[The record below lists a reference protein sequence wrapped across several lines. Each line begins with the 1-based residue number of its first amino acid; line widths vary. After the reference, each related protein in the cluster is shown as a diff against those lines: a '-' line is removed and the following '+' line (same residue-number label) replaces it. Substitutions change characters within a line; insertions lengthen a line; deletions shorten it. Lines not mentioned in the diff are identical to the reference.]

1 MISIIYHLP
10 RNQRVAELEWLH
22 EQKIFPA
29 VEDGWDWSTPSVQEV
44 VKFACIVSPDQALAL
59 KLRHKLDRQDDYF
72 KK

>member
-10 RNQRVAELEWLH
+10 RTKREAELEWLH

-29 VEDGWDWSTPSVQEV
+29 VQDGWDWSVTPVQEV
-44 VKFACIVSPDQALAL
+44 VNFACIVSPDQALTL
-59 KLRHKLDRQDDYF
+59 KLRHNLDRQDDYF